1 MPAVSALELFQRKRP
16 PKSLGVV
23 LLVGDEPLLRK
34 EVLGWIASQVL
45 GPQADSQ
52 LVDTFDG
59 AEASLEEVL
68 DLWSTRGLFAATRV
82 VVVREADPWIKRHRP
97 ALEKALA
104 QPPPGSTL
112 VLAADSEASNT
123 RLYKL
128 VERVGLVVRCQ
139 GPAAA
144 KLPAWLVARAESR
157 HGASLDEDAAA
168 LLVERVGEDLALL
181 DQELAKLAAA
191 CGSQGRITPE
201 EVRRLVGSWR
211 TQVVWDLIDAA
222 LQGDAARA
230 LDQLDQLLHSGQDV
244 FGVLAPLAFVLR
256 RMAAA
261 TEIFLHQARQGR
273 RPDLADA
280 LTQAGEKRFVLQT
293 RTAQLRQIGRHRGRE
308 LMAWAAEADAA
319 LKGYSQ
325 LPPRLVLE
333 RLLVRLARDLRP
345 Q

>member
-1 MPAVSALELFQRKRP
+1 VPALSALELLQRKRP

-23 LLVGDEPLLRK
+23 LLVGGEPLLRK
-34 EVLGWIASQVL
+34 EALAWITAQVF
-45 GPQADSQ
+45 GPQADPQ

-59 AEASLEEVL
+59 SEATLEEVL
-68 DLWSTRGLFAATRV
+68 DLWSTRGLFAAARV
-82 VVVREADPWIKRHRP
+82 VVVREADSWIKQHRS

-104 QPPPGSTL
+104 QPPDGSTL
-112 VLAADSEASNT
+112 VLVADSEASST

-128 VERVGLVVRCQ
+128 VEKVGLVVRCQ
-139 GPAAA
+139 GPTAAR
-144 KLPAWLVARAESR
+144 LPAWLSARAESR
-157 HGASLDEDAAA
+157 HGTPLEEEAAA

-191 CGSQGRITPE
+191 CGSQGRITAE
-201 EVRRLVGSWR
+201 DVRRLVGSWR
-211 TQVVWDLIDAA
+211 TQVVWELIDAA
-222 LQGDAARA
+222 LQGEAAQA

-261 TEIFLHQARQGR
+261 TEVFLHQLQQGG
-273 RPDLADA
+273 RPDLRAA
-280 LTQAGEKRFVLQT
+280 LTQAGEKRFVLET
-293 RTAQLRQIGRHRGRE
+293 RAAQLRQLGRHRGRE
-308 LMAWAAEADAA
+308 LMAWATEADAA

-333 RLLVRLARDLRP
+333 RLLVRLSRAMRP
-345 Q
+345 R